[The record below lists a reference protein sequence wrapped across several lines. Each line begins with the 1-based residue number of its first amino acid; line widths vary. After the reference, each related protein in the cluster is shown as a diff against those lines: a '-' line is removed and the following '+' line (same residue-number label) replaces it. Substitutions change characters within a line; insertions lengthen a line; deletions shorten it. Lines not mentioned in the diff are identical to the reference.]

1 MFCLYTLCSV
11 QAKIQILT
19 TSCRILARF
28 HQGLFKSLWLYPRVK
43 NSITN
48 LTINLDTLSLRTLSI
63 CAISS
68 LGTLMIPYSNF
79 RCPGQLA
86 SQFSTEL
93 HIQYTCGWIMVYLTF
108 SIIYLFTYL
117 RRNIGTNRTFY
128 SNWFAILRS
137 KFIKKISR

>member
-1 MFCLYTLCSV
+1 M
-11 QAKIQILT
+11 AKINFESQIL
-19 TSCRILARF
+19 RIASTCQF
-28 HQGLFKSLWLYPRVK
+28 TKFKNFLSGYSFYGYLICNPQVK

-48 LTINLDTLSLRTLSI
+48 LTINLDTLSQRTLSI

-93 HIQYTCGWIMVYLTF
+93 HIQYTCGWIMVYVPNFLNYNTP
-108 SIIYLFTYL
+108 IYI
-117 RRNIGTNRTFY
+117 RRNLGTNRTFS
-128 SNWFAILRS
+128 SNWFAEDW
-137 KFIKKISR
+137 K

>member
-1 MFCLYTLCSV
+1 MKVKVLELQVPAAMSIH
-11 QAKIQILT
+11 KIQNF
-19 TSCRILARF
+19 SFRIF
-28 HQGLFKSLWLYPRVK
+28 ILWLKSTCLIWNSRVK

-48 LTINLDTLSLRTLSI
+48 LTINLDTLSQRTLSI

-93 HIQYTCGWIMVYLTF
+93 HIQYTCGWIMVYVPNFLNYNTP
-108 SIIYLFTYL
+108 IYI
-117 RRNIGTNRTFY
+117 RRNLGTNRTFY
-128 SNWFAILRS
+128 SNRFAILRS
-137 KFIKKISR
+137 KFLKNQ

>member
-1 MFCLYTLCSV
+1 M
-11 QAKIQILT
+11 AKINFESQIL
-19 TSCRILARF
+19 RIASTCQF
-28 HQGLFKSLWLYPRVK
+28 TKFKNFLPGYSFYGYLIWNPQVK

-48 LTINLDTLSLRTLSI
+48 LTINLDTLSQRTLSI

-108 SIIYLFTYL
+108 SIIYLFTYI
-117 RRNIGTNRTFY
+117 RRNLGTNRTFY
-128 SNWFAILRS
+128 SNRFAILRS
-137 KFIKKISR
+137 KLLKNQ